1 MKEVVTVEH
10 AALEPYTPDGFTAAL
25 QEAIAQLAPA
35 HVLLPHTYQ
44 TRDFAP
50 KLAARL
56 DRALI
61 TDVTAVKAAGGETAF
76 VRPMFQ
82 GKLTADVVPQGPA
95 PHFVTF
101 QIGAFRVDQAAKGP
115 SPAPVRALERRR
127 WTPSAIRQKPEA
139 PFQQAKQAVDLSQA
153 ERIVSVGRGIKEQAN
168 IAVAQQLAEALGA
181 EIAASRP
188 ICDAGWLPME
198 RQVGSSGQTVA
209 PKLYLALGI
218 SGAIQH
224 LVGMKGANTV
234 VAINKDPD
242 APIFEIADYGIV
254 GDLFEIVPAIIEAVK
269 DVTTGTQSS
278 PSTQSRVFA
287 LRVSA
292 VSAFDRRGSC
302 KRSRSGSCCSRL
314 RRRLRGAGRAPR
326 PADRRGAQHLLPRPP
341 RRPRPRGSSSTS
353 CCSGGRFASGRS
365 PA

>member
-1 MKEVVTVEH
+1 MSILVVAEQRDGKLNRASLETIAAAQQLGAEIVVAVCGVNVGGVAAELAAVQVKEVVTVEH
-10 AALEPYTPDGFTAAL
+10 AALEAYSPDGFTAAL
-25 QEAIAQLAPA
+25 QDAIGQLSPA
-35 HVLLPHTYQ
+35 YVLLPHTYQ

-50 KLAARL
+50 KLAARM
-56 DRALI
+56 DRAIL
-61 TDVTAVKAAGGETAF
+61 TDVTAVKMGGAEPAF

-82 GKLTADVVPQGPA
+82 GKLSAEVVPVGAA

-101 QIGAFRVDQAAKGP
+101 QIGAFRADQAATGAAA
-115 SPAPVRALERRR
+115 APVRALAVTVEA
-127 WTPSAIRQKPEA
+127 SAIRQKSEP

-153 ERIVSVGRGIKEQAN
+153 ERIVSVGRGIKEQTN
-168 IAVAQQLAEALGA
+168 IQIAENLAKAIGA

-224 LVGMKGANTV
+224 LVGMKGANTI

-242 APIFEIADYGIV
+242 APIFEVADYGIV

-269 DVTTGTQSS
+269 S
-278 PSTQSRVFA
+278 
-287 LRVSA
+287 
-292 VSAFDRRGSC
+292 
-302 KRSRSGSCCSRL
+302 
-314 RRRLRGAGRAPR
+314 
-326 PADRRGAQHLLPRPP
+326 
-341 RRPRPRGSSSTS
+341 
-353 CCSGGRFASGRS
+353 
-365 PA
+365 